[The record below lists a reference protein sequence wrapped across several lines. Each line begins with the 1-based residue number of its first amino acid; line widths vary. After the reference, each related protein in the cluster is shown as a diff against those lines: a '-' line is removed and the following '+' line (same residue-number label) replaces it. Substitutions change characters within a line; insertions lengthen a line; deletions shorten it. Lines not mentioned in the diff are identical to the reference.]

1 MNATGNAY
9 DWFDQTFRV
18 SQYAFGVPLSLTII
32 AGNMLLL
39 AVLARDADLRKIITN
54 VQNLAACDLLAG
66 VALGANVATL
76 HMHSKWRTNMPPL
89 CLLWASFQ
97 VGFGLTRFNTSC
109 RWQVD
114 KEANNFD
121 LCIARPCQIYVNL
134 IFKHIHTA
142 GINTTN
148 AALCPLVL
156 LACLSL
162 KNIFLSTSS

>member
-1 MNATGNAY
+1 MTAMSPRASDVMNATGNAY

-76 HMHSKWRTNMPPL
+76 HMHSNWRTNMPPL

-97 VGFGLTRFNTSC
+97 VGGLMT
-109 RWQVD
+109 
-114 KEANNFD
+114 
-121 LCIARPCQIYVNL
+121 
-134 IFKHIHTA
+134 
-142 GINTTN
+142 
-148 AALCPLVL
+148 
-156 LACLSL
+156 LA
-162 KNIFLSTSS
+162 IMTDDVGDHA